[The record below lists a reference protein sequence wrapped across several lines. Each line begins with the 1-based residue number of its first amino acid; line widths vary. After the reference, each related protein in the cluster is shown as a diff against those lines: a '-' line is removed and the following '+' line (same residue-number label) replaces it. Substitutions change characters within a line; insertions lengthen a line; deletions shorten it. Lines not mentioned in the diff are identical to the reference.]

1 MSSKKISLTVSS
13 PDAGQRLDLYL
24 SQQPNLPTRSQI
36 QSLIEQ
42 GLITVGGQPK
52 KAHYKLVAGDRIEVT
67 LPPPKKLE
75 LTPAAIPLDIL
86 FEDEHIIV
94 INKPAGMVVHP
105 AAGNWEG
112 TLVHAL
118 LHHCPDLTGIGG
130 VERPGIVHRL
140 DKGTSGVMVAAKSE
154 AAHQVL
160 SKLFK
165 AHQINRKY
173 IALVHGCPKA
183 PEGTID
189 LPLGRSLGDR
199 KKISPVYKNSKGRKA
214 RRAVTHYRVLET
226 YGVAGRGRPPCLP
239 VKGATTGGCP
249 YALLELTLETGR
261 THQIR
266 VHLAAKGHPV
276 VGDTTYGKREKEK
289 IINRPALHAQALGFN
304 HPVTGEYM
312 EFKAD
317 MPQDMEKAV
326 KGVKS

>member
-1 MSSKKISLTVSS
+1 MSPDKISFTVKP
-13 PDAGQRLDLYL
+13 PDAGQRLDVYL

-67 LPPPKKLE
+67 IPPPRKLE
-75 LTPAAIPLDIL
+75 ITPQAIPLDIL

-154 AAHQVL
+154 VAHQVL

-189 LPLGRSLGDR
+189 LPLGRSSGDR
-199 KKISPVYKNSKGRKA
+199 KKISPRTRKA
-214 RRAVTHYRVLET
+214 RRAVTHYRVLESYPT
-226 YGVAGRGRPPCLP
+226 PLSPSPFTGRGL
-239 VKGATTGGCP
+239 GGGV
-249 YALLELTLETGR
+249 YSLLELTLETGR

-266 VHLAAKGHPV
+266 VHLAAIGHPV
-276 VGDTTYGKREKEK
+276 VGDTTYGRREKEK
-289 IINRPALHAQALGFN
+289 IIARPALHAQVLGFN
-304 HPVTGEYM
+304 HPVTGKYM